1 MTNDKELYKEEIRQ
15 LMQDPKVQNLKNFP
29 QHNGSNTLRHS
40 LAVAKRSYEL
50 AEELGWDI
58 NEHELARGAMLHDYY
73 LYEIKKKGYTAF
85 HHGTKHPVTA
95 MNQAKEDFDLNDKEM
110 AIIRSHMWPL
120 TLLHPPRSKE
130 ALLICMAD
138 KDIAMKEFARPGI
151 NLIKKHS
158 PFH

>member
-1 MTNDKELYKEEIRQ
+1 MTNNKELFDTELNK
-15 LMQDPKVQNLKNFP
+15 LLSNPKIQKLQEFP
-29 QHNGSNTLRHS
+29 QHHGSNTLRHS
-40 LAVAKRSYEL
+40 IAVAKRSFEL